1 MKGDFSR
8 MRFSPRKQ
16 YTAVLE
22 QQGRV
27 ALDADANE
35 QCAINNYL
43 REKETLDI
51 VGPFGGPVDDEGFA
65 ISVSGNSIQ
74 IGAGR
79 YYVNGIFC
87 ENMDPL
93 AYSQQPYLIN
103 PSPTDA
109 TLLTGLA
116 QGSISVIQV
125 FLEVW
130 QRLVTE
136 LDDP

>member
-8 MRFSPRKQ
+8 IRFSPRKQ

-51 VGPFGGPVDDEGFA
+51 VGPFGGPVHDEGFA

-103 PSPTDA
+103 PAPQMPRCSPVSPRDLSA
-109 TLLTGLA
+109 SSRFSWRF
-116 QGSISVIQV
+116 GSA
-125 FLEVW
+125 L
-130 QRLVTE
+130 
-136 LDDP
+136 